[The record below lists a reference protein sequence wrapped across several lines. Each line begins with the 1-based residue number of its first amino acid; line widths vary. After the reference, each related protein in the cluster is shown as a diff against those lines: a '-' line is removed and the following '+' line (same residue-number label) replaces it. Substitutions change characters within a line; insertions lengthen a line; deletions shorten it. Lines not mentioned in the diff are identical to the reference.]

1 MLTHEQALICFI
13 GGHDKRVQENVAYHT
28 ELVELANSLK
38 LSNIT
43 ATSESEVTSTGLD
56 VDVIFIL
63 SVPSTLKDRL
73 LCTSTMLLYT
83 PSFEHFGIVPLEAM
97 LVRTP
102 VLAANTGGPTET
114 VLDNETGWLRAVE
127 EASNWTKVM
136 HSVVSGEISTK
147 KLASMGE
154 KGREWVVQ
162 NFSKSTMAQRLVQ
175 SMDEA
180 QAMKEADRPAVWPA
194 NMGLFIRVLGSLV
207 GVAFAFF
214 LFKK

>member
-1 MLTHEQALICFI
+1 
-13 GGHDKRVQENVAYHT
+13 
-28 ELVELANSLK
+28 
-38 LSNIT
+38 
-43 ATSESEVTSTGLD
+43 
-56 VDVIFIL
+56 
-63 SVPSTLKDRL
+63 
-73 LCTSTMLLYT
+73 MLLYT

-127 EASNWTKVM
+127 DASNWTQVM

-154 KGREWVVQ
+154 KGRDWVVQ

-180 QAMKEADRPAVWPA
+180 QAMKEADRPAVWPP

-207 GVAFAFF
+207 GVAFAFL
-214 LFKK
+214 LFGKR

>member
-1 MLTHEQALICFI
+1 
-13 GGHDKRVQENVAYHT
+13 VSYHA
-28 ELVELANSLK
+28 ELVELANSLR
-38 LSNIT
+38 LSNTT
-43 ATSESEVTSTGLD
+43 ATSESDVVATASD
-56 VDVIFIL
+56 VDVLFIL
-63 SVPSTLKDRL
+63 SVPSGLKDRL
-73 LCTSTMLLYT
+73 LCTSTILLYT

-97 LVRTP
+97 LARTP
-102 VLAANTGGPTET
+102 VLASNTGGPTET

-127 EASNWTKVM
+127 DTSNWTKVM
-136 HSVVSGEISTK
+136 HSVLSGEVSTK

-194 NMGLFIRVLGSLV
+194 NMGLFIRVLGSLL
-207 GVAFAFF
+207 GVAFAFL